1 LVGSTKAHHNAEL
14 TMKALL
20 IATAALLVSMP
31 ALAQQHNHPG
41 QHEGHEQRM
50 GMMAEHCPMMG
61 VAQPAMILRHVD
73 DLGLSQDQ
81 VRRIEAIRD
90 RADGAAHMQGAM
102 ATHRQA
108 AELLRADQPDLAAY
122 EARLRQAADHMVQA
136 HTSMARTAVD
146 ARAIL
151 TPEQRASLA
160 GMAHGTM
167 GHGAMGHG
175 AGHGHGAMGEGH
187 AGMTMGCPMMGGQQ
201 SPSDG
206 GAGHHDH

>member
-1 LVGSTKAHHNAEL
+1 
-14 TMKALL
+14 MKALL

-61 VAQPAMILRHVD
+61 GAHPTMILRHAEH
-73 DLGLSQDQ
+73 LGLSQDQ

-90 RADGAAHMQGAM
+90 RAEVATHMQGAM
-102 ATHRQA
+102 AAHRQA
-108 AELLRADQPDLAAY
+108 AELLQAEQPDLAAY

-136 HTSMARTAVD
+136 HTSMARTAVE

-160 GMAHGTM
+160 GMAHGAM

-175 AGHGHGAMGEGH
+175 SGHGSGAMGEGH
-187 AGMTMGCPMMGGQQ
+187 AGMMMGCPMMGGQQ
-201 SPSDG
+201 TRTDG
-206 GAGHHDH
+206 GAGQHDH

>member
-1 LVGSTKAHHNAEL
+1 
-14 TMKALL
+14 MKALL

-41 QHEGHEQRM
+41 HHQGHEQRM
-50 GMMAEHCPMMG
+50 GMMAEHCPMKG
-61 VAQPAMILRHVD
+61 GAQPAMILLHAD
-73 DLGLSQDQ
+73 HLGLSQDQ

-90 RADGAAHMQGAM
+90 RTDGAAHMQGAM
-102 ATHRQA
+102 ATQRQA
-108 AELLRADQPDLAAY
+108 AELLQAEQPDLAAF

-136 HTSMARTAVD
+136 HTTMARAAVD

-160 GMAHGTM
+160 GMAHGAM
-167 GHGAMGHG
+167 GHGDMGHG

-187 AGMTMGCPMMGGQQ
+187 AGMMMGCPMMGGQQ
-201 SPSDG
+201 TRNDR
-206 GAGHHDH
+206 GAGQHDH